1 MLWILCA
8 ERRILAAKE
17 DGFIGLAGTQV
28 SEQEAATL
36 KQLSMALGV
45 KMWIRQSTLLLL
57 MGIDKPIDE
66 VKFLCLLMFQTTV
79 GPVFPV
85 EEKSAL

>member
-45 KMWIRQSTLLLL
+45 KM
-57 MGIDKPIDE
+57 
-66 VKFLCLLMFQTTV
+66 
-79 GPVFPV
+79 
-85 EEKSAL
+85 

>member
-17 DGFIGLAGTQV
+17 DDFIGLAGTD
-28 SEQEAATL
+28 
-36 KQLSMALGV
+36 
-45 KMWIRQSTLLLL
+45 
-57 MGIDKPIDE
+57 IDKPGDE
-66 VKFLCLLMFQTTV
+66 VKFLCLWMFQTIV